1 MQIHIHSEISQID
14 ANQWNSFVTDNNPF
28 LRHEFLHAL
37 EKHQCASPEFGW
49 HPCHIGIYEDEIKD
63 DTQAINDSS
72 NTSDTNKPST
82 LIAAMPLYAKTN
94 SYGEFV
100 FDHAWS
106 EAYQRNQMDYFPKL
120 VSSIPYTPAS
130 GQRLLCDKNR
140 REELYPLLIQT
151 IQQFSQEQNYSGF
164 HCLFANADEQDWL
177 EDYGL
182 MARHDCQFHWHNQD
196 YRSFDDFLNKLDK
209 KKRKNIRQERRRV
222 EQQDVNIRVLDG
234 HTASAKDWADF
245 SRFYQMTFME
255 KYGTATLNEGF
266 FQEVA
271 EKLPDQIVLVL
282 VDMKVT
288 DTDTDDNANTETEPL
303 ECIAGSLMY
312 RSDTTLYGRH
322 WGCSEQLDK
331 LHFEACYY
339 QGIEYCIA
347 NNLQHF
353 EPGAQGQHKIA
364 RGFIPTMTR
373 SSHWLN
379 NSPFQTSV
387 EDFIKHELTAI
398 ESYIKTLKSPYKED
412 ISPKDAQTE
421 VEKDAHKDNSKG

>member
-14 ANQWNSFVTDNNPF
+14 AKQWNSFVTDNNPF

-63 DTQAINDSS
+63 DSQAINNSS

-82 LIAAMPLYAKTN
+82 LIAAM
-94 SYGEFV
+94 
-100 FDHAWS
+100 
-106 EAYQRNQMDYFPKL
+106 
-120 VSSIPYTPAS
+120 
-130 GQRLLCDKNR
+130 
-140 REELYPLLIQT
+140 ELYPLLIQT

-288 DTDTDDNANTETEPL
+288 DTDDNANTETEAL